1 MSDSILQIA
10 GGARLNGSVQV
21 SGGKN
26 DALPC
31 MAAALLTRERVT
43 LRNVP
48 TIADVRYLAQILQS
62 LGADVRYDPDAHEI
76 EIIAA
81 ADLADAPPDE
91 LVHRLRGSF
100 LVAGPLLARVGRV
113 ICAAP
118 GGDEI
123 GQRPVDVHLRGFEN
137 FGARARHEN
146 GYFEIDA
153 DRLQGARIVLDYPSV
168 LGTENLILAAVLAE
182 GRTVIVNAAMEPE
195 IFCLGAM
202 LNEMG
207 ARIVGAGH
215 NTITIDGVETLGGC
229 EHSLIPDRI
238 EAGTLATAAVI
249 TGGDVELCGVQPR
262 QMDAILAK
270 LSEIGASVEESI
282 ESGVVRVRVRGTPEL
297 RAANVQAVPYPG
309 LATDLQAQVT
319 TLLTQAEGDSKVHER
334 VFENRLG
341 YVDDLRRMGALI
353 DVDGSTAIVHGP
365 TPLRGSIV
373 YGRDIRSAASLVIA
387 ALVADG
393 MTELRDAQH
402 LARGY
407 ECLDEKLRLLG
418 ADVTPAT
425 PSVDAPGG

>member
-1 MSDSILQIA
+1 MSDSIVRIA
-10 GGARLNGSVQV
+10 GGARLDGSVQV

-48 TIADVRYLAQILQS
+48 TIADVRYLAQILQA
-62 LGADVRYDPDAHEI
+62 LGADVHYEPDAHEI
-76 EIIAA
+76 SIQAGAE
-81 ADLADAPPDE
+81 LTDAPPDD

-113 ICAAP
+113 VCAAP

-123 GQRPVDVHLRGFEN
+123 GRRPVDVHLRGFEN

-146 GYFEIDA
+146 GHFEIEA
-153 DRLQGARIVLDYPSV
+153 DQLRGARVVLDYPSV

-202 LNEMG
+202 LNDMG
-207 ARIVGAGH
+207 ASVAGAGS
-215 NTITIDGVETLGGC
+215 NTITIDGVEALGGC

-249 TGGDVELCGVQPR
+249 TGGDVELRGVQPR

-270 LSEIGASVEESI
+270 LTEIGATVDESI
-282 ESGVVRVRVRGTPEL
+282 EAGVERVRVRAASTL
-297 RAANVQAVPYPG
+297 RAADVQAVPYPG
-309 LATDLQAQVT
+309 LATDLQALVT
-319 TLLTQAEGDSKVHER
+319 TLLTQAEGDSTVHER

-341 YVDDLRRMGALI
+341 YVEELKRMGASI
-353 DVDGSTAIVHGP
+353 EATGSTAIVHGP
-365 TPLRGSIV
+365 TPLRGAV
-373 YGRDIRSAASLVIA
+373 VHGLDIRSAASLVIA
-387 ALVADG
+387 ALAAEGV
-393 MTELRDAQH
+393 TELRDAEH

-407 ECLDEKLRLLG
+407 ECLDEKLRSLG
-418 ADVTPAT
+418 ADVAPLTP
-425 PSVDAPGG
+425 PIGAPGG